1 MLHPI
6 RRGAVRWGAACA
18 LVATSLLPAC
28 GGTTDVRPSVEDAPS
43 ADDPAAP
50 CKLRIADGRGDVA
63 IGGWPRP
70 AGRMRSIGT
79 VVATVVMVDF
89 ADAPA
94 TMSPEEAFAKIAPSS
109 EIFDEVSYGRLDYR
123 IEPVLRWYRMSRP
136 STDYAPLTSSFEH
149 HRAYLAEAVALADA
163 DVDFSATESLIVL
176 ANPDAAGLG
185 EAGPAFAPISMDDGI
200 AVDGTVLMNGATSA
214 HDLNHWGAIWL
225 NHEITHTLGLPDLYA
240 FDGPEQFPYT
250 GEFGYMGLSSLDA
263 NAPGLLAWERWVL
276 GWLDDDQITCLAAP
290 PSGSVPVVLSPIGTV
305 GGPKAVVVAL
315 GPTRALVAEARTAT
329 GLDAGIR
336 KEGVLVYTV
345 DTSVQSGFGPV
356 RVSPADSPD
365 PAVGYATF
373 FDAPRAAGE
382 SVDVEGIRVT
392 VVSRDADGFRLELSA
407 G

>member
-1 MLHPI
+1 
-6 RRGAVRWGAACA
+6 
-18 LVATSLLPAC
+18 
-28 GGTTDVRPSVEDAPS
+28 
-43 ADDPAAP
+43 
-50 CKLRIADGRGDVA
+50 
-63 IGGWPRP
+63 
-70 AGRMRSIGT
+70 
-79 VVATVVMVDF
+79 
-89 ADAPA
+89 
-94 TMSPEEAFAKIAPSS
+94 
-109 EIFDEVSYGRLDYR
+109 
-123 IEPVLRWYRMSRP
+123 MSRP

-149 HRAYLAEAVALADA
+149 HRAYLAEAVAMADA

-263 NAPGLLAWERWVL
+263 NAPGLFAWERWVL
-276 GWLDDDQITCLAAP
+276 GWLDDDQVTCLAAP
-290 PSGSVPVVLSPIGTV
+290 PSGSVPVVLSPIGTA
-305 GGPKAVVVAL
+305 GGTKAAVVAL
-315 GPTRALVAEARTAT
+315 GPTSALVAEARTAT